1 VATVS
6 VTPTGNVPGA
16 NAAKSKLPINQLKE
30 YKYLLTLHKNNAR
43 NFANPAIIFTTAG
56 KPEAKQHGVE
66 IPEIG
71 RWYRDPNGN
80 LFEVVA
86 VDDQDGTIEMQH
98 FDGTLEESEPEG
110 WLARHAE
117 TAAAPEDWSGSVDIN
132 QEDIPDSTH
141 PIFLDWKAHI
151 DVLDDA
157 D

>member
-1 VATVS
+1 L
-6 VTPTGNVPGA
+6 VTPTGSARGA
-16 NAAKSKLPINQLKE
+16 SAAKSKLPISRLKE
-30 YKYLLTLHKNNAR
+30 YKYLLTLQKIMQGTLQTLL
-43 NFANPAIIFTTAG
+43 IIFTTAG
-56 KPEAKQHGVE
+56 KPEVKQHGVE

-86 VDDQDGTIEMQH
+86 VDDQDGSIEMQH

-110 WLARHAE
+110 WLAMHAE

-132 QEDIPDSTH
+132 DEDIPDSTH
-141 PIFLDWKAHI
+141 PIFLDWQAHI